1 MWLEDTATVQPEK
14 VRYDKKLYDVINA
27 MNEAKSFDGIFNLY
41 NEILMLVDAERM
53 SMYVLDYDKKE
64 LYTRVPA
71 RIDVVGEIRL
81 PLNENSISGYVV
93 LSLKSVNLVYTYN
106 QAEWARSQPFAL
118 FDFDG

>member
-27 MNEAKSFDGIFNLY
+27 MNEPKSFDGIFNLY

-64 LYTRVPA
+64 LYTRVTA
-71 RIDVVGEIRL
+71 RIDVVGEVRL
-81 PLNENSISGYVV
+81 PVKANSIAAYHAR
-93 LSLKSVNLVYTYN
+93 KPKAANLVHAHD
-106 QAEWARSQPFAL
+106 QAEL
-118 FDFDG
+118 

>member
-41 NEILMLVDAERM
+41 NEILMLVDAECM
-53 SMYVLDYDKKE
+53 SMYVLDYDKQE

-71 RIDVVGEIRL
+71 HIDVVEELRL
-81 PLNENSISGYVV
+81 PLKENNIAEHAAVNHN
-93 LSLKSVNLVYTYN
+93 SV
-106 QAEWARSQPFAL
+106 
-118 FDFDG
+118 